1 MIRPLLRSVVL
12 ALVLA
17 TAGCTMM
24 GYPAM
29 GAPPAGPVA
38 GIGEAG
44 ERGAGEPSAGERDG
58 SAPGA
63 EGREAGRSTAR
74 AEGGPRA
81 DDGSWRREPLSPS
94 GNPDSYEVAGRRY
107 HVMESA
113 DGHEETGLASWYGGA
128 FDGRSTSSGEIFDS
142 RLLTAA
148 HRTLPL
154 PSWVEVE
161 NLHNGRTVVVRVND
175 RGPFADPDERVL
187 DVSEAA
193 ARELGMI
200 GAGVARVR
208 IRVLAAPR
216 PSG

>member
-1 MIRPLLRSVVL
+1 
-12 ALVLA
+12 
-17 TAGCTMM
+17 MM
-24 GYPAM
+24 GYPSM
-29 GAPPAGPVA
+29 GAPAGPPAVVESDGDA
-38 GIGEAG
+38 RADPSSGDG
-44 ERGAGEPSAGERDG
+44 ERRTPATEGG
-58 SAPGA
+58 
-63 EGREAGRSTAR
+63 EGRRSTATEADR
-74 AEGGPRA
+74 ARN
-81 DDGSWRREPLSPS
+81 DDGGWAREPLSPS

-107 HVMESA
+107 HVMESV
-113 DGHEETGLASWYGGA
+113 DDHEETGLASWYGEA

-161 NLHNGRTVVVRVND
+161 NLTNGRTVVVRVND
-175 RGPFADPDERVL
+175 RGPFADPDERIL

-193 ARELGMI
+193 ARQLGMI

-216 PSG
+216 PAR

>member
-1 MIRPLLRSVVL
+1 
-12 ALVLA
+12 
-17 TAGCTMM
+17 MM
-24 GYPAM
+24 GYPGM
-29 GAPPAGPVA
+29 GAPPARAGA

-44 ERGAGEPSAGERDG
+44 EDGSVEPSAGERDG
-58 SAPGA
+58 RVPAA
-63 EGREAGRSTAR
+63 EAGDGRRSAGTVA
-74 AEGGPRA
+74 GGLR
-81 DDGSWRREPLSPS
+81 DEEGSWAPEPLSPS
-94 GNPDSYEVAGRRY
+94 GNPDSYEVGGRRY

-113 DGHEETGLASWYGGA
+113 DGHEETGLASWYGEA

-154 PSWVEVE
+154 PSWVEVL
-161 NLHNGRTVVVRVND
+161 NLDNGRSVVVRVND
-175 RGPFADPDERVL
+175 RGPFADPDERIL
-187 DVSEAA
+187 DVSESA

-200 GAGVARVR
+200 GAGVAPVR